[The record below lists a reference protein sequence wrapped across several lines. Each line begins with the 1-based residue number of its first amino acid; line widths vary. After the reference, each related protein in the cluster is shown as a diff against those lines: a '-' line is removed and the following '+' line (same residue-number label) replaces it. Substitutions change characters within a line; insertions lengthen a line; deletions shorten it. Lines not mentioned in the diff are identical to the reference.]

1 MNDVPSNIADVVRT
15 VFLVP
20 HDFAASA
27 NPLSELAASLPTGLR
42 TISTSFIENLHGV
55 SRTLSI
61 PFQYTYSQIHGL
73 HWQRVHMAERIRARG
88 IMNEEEREPA
98 ALASAKEKFDAYM
111 LGEGREK
118 VADDVLDRLL
128 WLKNDPESLAAAR
141 ELTRQG
147 IVLTLS
153 AIEVL
158 ARDAFVYL
166 LNNKPAYAELLL
178 ADPANRKRF
187 SAERVEWQTLAAYGY
202 NLSSSL
208 GSYFISKADL
218 KSVPAIRGAYGAL
231 FPAADELQKLLGDRR
246 LWNLSHK
253 RNLIV
258 HKRGI
263 VDLQYQDATG
273 DNLAIG
279 DDLWVAPRE
288 VEDLLETTLKVGTEV
303 VRQVAYASQ
312 IK

>member
-1 MNDVPSNIADVVRT
+1 MNDVSANTADAVRT

-27 NPLSELAASLPTGLR
+27 SPLSGLAATLPTDLQA
-42 TISTSFIENLHGV
+42 ISTSFIESLHGV
-55 SRTLSI
+55 IRTLSI
-61 PFQYTYSQIHGL
+61 PFQYTYSQVHGL

-88 IMNEEEREPA
+88 IENEDEREPA
-98 ALASAKEKFDAYM
+98 ALASAKEKFDAYIE
-111 LGEGREK
+111 GEGRKK

-147 IVLTLS
+147 IVLTWS

-158 ARDAFVYL
+158 ARDAFVCL
-166 LNNKPAYAELLL
+166 LDCNPVYAELLV

-187 SAERVEWQTLAAYGY
+187 SAERVDWQTLATYGY
-202 NLSSSL
+202 NMSSSL
-208 GSYFISKADL
+208 GSYLISKADL
-218 KSVPAIRGAYGAL
+218 KSVLAIRGAYGAL
-231 FPAADELQKLLGDRR
+231 FPEADELQKLLGDRC

-263 VDLQYQDATG
+263 VDQQYLDSTG
-273 DNLAIG
+273 DTLTIG
-279 DDLWVAPRE
+279 DDLRVAPCE
-288 VEDLLETTLKVGTEV
+288 VEELLETTLKVGTEI
-303 VRQVAYASQ
+303 VRQVAYAG
-312 IK
+312 

>member
-1 MNDVPSNIADVVRT
+1 MNDIPPNIAEVVRT

-20 HDFAASA
+20 HDFAVSA
-27 NPLSELAASLPTGLR
+27 NPLSELAESLPTELR

-55 SRTLSI
+55 IRTLSI
-61 PFQYTYSQIHGL
+61 PFQYTHSQVSSL
-73 HWQRVHMAERIRARG
+73 HWQRIHMAERIRAGG
-88 IMNEEEREPA
+88 IPNEDEREPA
-98 ALASAKEKFDAYM
+98 ALARAREKFYAY
-111 LGEGREK
+111 LQGEGNEK

-128 WLKNDPESLAAAR
+128 WLKNDTESLAAAR

-147 IVLTLS
+147 IVLTWS

-166 LNNKPAYAELLL
+166 LDSKPAYAGLLL

-187 SAERVEWQTLAAYGY
+187 STERVEWQTLATYGY
-202 NLSSSL
+202 DLSSSL
-208 GSYFISKADL
+208 GSYLISKADL
-218 KSVPAIRGAYGAL
+218 KSVLAIRSTYGAL
-231 FPAADELQKLLGDRR
+231 FPTASELQKLLSNRH

-263 VDLQYQDATG
+263 VDQQYLDATG
-273 DNLAIG
+273 DKLAIG
-279 DDLWVAPRE
+279 DILWVAPRE
-288 VEDLLETTLKVGTEV
+288 VEDLLETTLKIGTEV
-303 VRQVAYASQ
+303 VRQVANAD
-312 IK
+312 

>member
-1 MNDVPSNIADVVRT
+1 MNDIPPNIAEVVRT

-20 HDFAASA
+20 HDFAVSA
-27 NPLSELAASLPTGLR
+27 NPLSELAESLPTELR

-55 SRTLSI
+55 IRTLSI
-61 PFQYTYSQIHGL
+61 PFQYTHSQVSSL
-73 HWQRVHMAERIRARG
+73 HWQRIHMAERIRAGG
-88 IMNEEEREPA
+88 IPNENEREPT
-98 ALASAKEKFDAYM
+98 ALASAREKFYAY
-111 LGEGREK
+111 LQGEGNEK

-128 WLKNDPESLAAAR
+128 WLKNDTESLAAAR

-147 IVLTLS
+147 IVLTWS

-166 LNNKPAYAELLL
+166 LDSKPAYAGLLL

-187 SAERVEWQTLAAYGY
+187 STERVEWQTLATYDY
-202 NLSSSL
+202 DLSSSL
-208 GSYFISKADL
+208 GSYLISKADL
-218 KSVPAIRGAYGAL
+218 KSVLAIRSTYGAL
-231 FPAADELQKLLGDRR
+231 FPTASELQKLLNNRH

-263 VDLQYQDATG
+263 VDQQYLDATG
-273 DNLAIG
+273 DKLAIG
-279 DDLWVAPRE
+279 DILWVAPRE
-288 VEDLLETTLKVGTEV
+288 VEDLLETTLKIGTEV
-303 VRQVAYASQ
+303 VRQVANAD
-312 IK
+312 

>member
-1 MNDVPSNIADVVRT
+1 MNDIPPNIADGVRT

-27 NPLSELAASLPTGLR
+27 KPFTELAATLPPDLR
-42 TISTSFIENLHGV
+42 AISTSFIENLHGV
-55 SRTLSI
+55 IRTLSI
-61 PFQYTYSQIHGL
+61 PFKYTYSQVHGL
-73 HWQRVHMAERIRARG
+73 HWQRIHMAERIRARR
-88 IMNEEEREPA
+88 IENEDEREPA
-98 ALASAKEKFDAYM
+98 ALASAKEKFDTH
-111 LGEGREK
+111 LHGDGGEK
-118 VADDVLDRLL
+118 VVDDVLDRLL
-128 WLKNDPESLAAAR
+128 WLKNDSESLAAAR

-147 IVLTLS
+147 IVLTWS

-166 LNNKPAYAELLL
+166 LDSKPAYAELLV

-187 SAERVEWQTLAAYGY
+187 STERIEWQTLATYGY

-208 GSYFISKADL
+208 GSYLISKADL
-218 KSVPAIRGAYGAL
+218 KSALAIRGAYGAL

-246 LWNLSHK
+246 LWNLNHK

-263 VDLQYQDATG
+263 VDQQYLDSTG
-273 DNLAIG
+273 DTLTIG
-279 DDLWVAPRE
+279 DDLWVTPSE
-288 VEDLLETTLKVGTEV
+288 VEELLESILKVGMEV
-303 VRQVAYASQ
+303 VRQVAYAG
-312 IK
+312 